1 MRHENGCERILN
13 LQSPKRMES
22 VLDIIQQICTSNTT
36 PNETDSLKGD
46 TLCNDNDNGI
56 VDISNS
62 DNQNANGENTALTK
76 VKSHFVEIGE
86 YGCGSMFGLGEHM
99 DDRTIVA
106 KQTEVQCLLIPQY
119 WLFEK
124 KQNAGNIWHR

>member
-1 MRHENGCERILN
+1 
-13 LQSPKRMES
+13 MES
-22 VLDIIQQICTSNTT
+22 VLDIIQQICTSNTN
-36 PNETDSLKGD
+36 PNEMEALKGD
-46 TLCNDNDNGI
+46 RLGDDNDN
-56 VDISNS
+56 N
-62 DNQNANGENTALTK
+62 NANIEKTAMIK

-99 DDRTIVA
+99 DDRAIVA
-106 KQTEVQCLLIPQY
+106 TQTEVQCLLIPHY